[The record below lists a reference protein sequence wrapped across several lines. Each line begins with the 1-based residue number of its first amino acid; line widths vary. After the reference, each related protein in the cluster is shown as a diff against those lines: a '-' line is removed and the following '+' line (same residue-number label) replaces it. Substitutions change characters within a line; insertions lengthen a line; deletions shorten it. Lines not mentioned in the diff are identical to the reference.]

1 MGSLEKAFFDFN
13 ELIEFVVFGCFLSFH
28 SLLILIE
35 EFVELSESTL
45 KLVLSTDYLGFFLQ
59 LDLFFQRVKPL
70 DLIRV
75 KTPHKSDLYLEF
87 RENCA
92 SLLVQSF

>member
-13 ELIEFVVFGCFLSFH
+13 ELIEFVVFGCFLSFD

-45 KLVLSTDYLGFFLQ
+45 
-59 LDLFFQRVKPL
+59 
-70 DLIRV
+70 
-75 KTPHKSDLYLEF
+75 
-87 RENCA
+87 
-92 SLLVQSF
+92 